1 MTASPRNKTTS
12 PRASL
17 GSPIIPINSPGAYLR
32 HRMAAEKAY
41 AARRRLLWWHRA
53 LIALI
58 ICVFYLAIGR
68 DLIAL
73 ASAKKDTAKMEI
85 EHDAQQLR
93 QDLKRITGTVEQVG
107 KAPVISPE
115 SASTTTQLEAL
126 AQQSL
131 ETGLPAK

>member
-1 MTASPRNKTTS
+1 MTASPRNRTTS
-12 PRASL
+12 PHASL

-32 HRMAAEKAY
+32 HRVAAERAS
-41 AARRRLLWWHRA
+41 AARRRLLWWYRA
-53 LIALI
+53 FVALI
-58 ICVFYLAIGR
+58 ICVFYLVIGR

-107 KAPVISPE
+107 NAPVISPE
-115 SASTTTQLEAL
+115 SASATTQFENL
-126 AQQSL
+126 ANSH
-131 ETGLPAK
+131 LPAE